1 MCFIS
6 ETVNRLAE
14 YVLTRASVIDGTGKP
29 AFPGAVHVR
38 GERIVEV
45 GNVATPP
52 GAEVIDC
59 SGLTIAPGFIDSHT
73 HSDLQ
78 VIEGRRE
85 KLRQG
90 VTTEVVGNCG
100 FSAYPPAPDAAEL
113 RAFANG
119 IFCGGEQWGW
129 PSTQAYLDEI
139 ARSRTAHV
147 VSLVGHGTLRI
158 AVAGNRQGP
167 LSNAEITRMEAL
179 LAEALDA
186 GAAGLSTGL
195 MYAPGSSAPA
205 QELERLCRL
214 VSSRAKIY
222 SSHIRSYSSDLVAA
236 VEEQIEL
243 ARRTGCRLQIS
254 HLQAV
259 GAKNRPLHLR
269 AIDAIEKAHAAGVDV
284 EFDCY
289 PYVAGSTVLTQVL
302 PQTAL
307 DGGPEALM
315 SRLRNPQQ
323 RAAIARETDASI
335 AWNWEDIFIS
345 ALESQPN
352 QWTIGKNLAQIA
364 KQRGREPVEAMLDL
378 LVEENGSVNML
389 SFNQSEDNLRRSITH
404 RLATVISDGFYVK
417 GRPHPRLHGTFP
429 FLLGTVC
436 RERQWLSLTE
446 AVHKI
451 TMRPATRYNVRDR
464 GVLKAGAFADLT
476 VFDPEQIDSPATYE
490 RPELAPVGVCEV
502 FLKGVP
508 MKVSTRL
515 RALRMKR

>member
-1 MCFIS
+1 M
-6 ETVNRLAE
+6 
-14 YVLTRASVIDGTGKP
+14 IDGTGNP
-29 AFPGAVHVR
+29 AFPAAVHMR
-38 GERIVEV
+38 GERIVQV
-45 GNVATPP
+45 GNFEPPP
-52 GAEVIDC
+52 GADVIDC

-90 VTTEVVGNCG
+90 VTTEVIGNCG
-100 FSAYPPAPDAAEL
+100 FSAYPPARDPAEL

-119 IFCGGEQWGW
+119 IFCGGDHWGW
-129 PSTQAYLDEI
+129 PSTQAYFDEI
-139 ARSRTAHV
+139 ARSRTANV
-147 VSLVGHGTLRI
+147 VSLAGHGTLRI

-167 LSNAEITRMEAL
+167 LSSAEITRMEAL
-179 LAEALDA
+179 LGEALDA
-186 GAAGLSTGL
+186 GAAGLSSGL
-195 MYAPGSSAPA
+195 MYAPGSSAPTH
-205 QELERLCRL
+205 ELEHLCR
-214 VSSRAKIY
+214 VVASREKIY
-222 SSHIRSYSSDLVAA
+222 TSHIRSYSSGLVAA

-259 GAKNRPLHLR
+259 GAKNWPLHLR
-269 AIDAIEKAHAAGVDV
+269 AIDAIEKAQETDVDV

-302 PQTAL
+302 PQPAL

-315 SRLRNPQQ
+315 SRLRNAQQ
-323 RAAIARETDASI
+323 RAAIARETSASI
-335 AWNWEDIFIS
+335 PWNWEDIFIS
-345 ALESQPN
+345 ALESKQN
-352 QWTIGKNLAQIA
+352 QGEIGKNLAEIA
-364 KQRGREPVEAMLDL
+364 KERDCEPVEAMLDL
-378 LVEENGSVNML
+378 LLEENGSVNML

-404 RLATVISDGFYVK
+404 PLATVISDGFYVK

-436 RERQWLSLTE
+436 RQRQWLSLTQ

-451 TMRPATRYNVRDR
+451 TMRPAMRYGVRDR
-464 GVLKAGAFADLT
+464 GALKAGTFADIT
-476 VFDPEQIDSPATYE
+476 VFDSEQIDSPATYE

-508 MKVSTRL
+508 MNVSTSL
-515 RALRMKR
+515 RALRTNG